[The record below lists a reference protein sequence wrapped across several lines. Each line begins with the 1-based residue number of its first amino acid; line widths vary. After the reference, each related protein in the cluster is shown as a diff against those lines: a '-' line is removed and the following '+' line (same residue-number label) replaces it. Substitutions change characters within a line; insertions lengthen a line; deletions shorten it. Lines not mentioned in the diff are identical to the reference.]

1 MPQMHLVNIKRDNAP
16 ERALHLTEEE
26 ETEELALPLQCFQ
39 HNSAHLFG
47 KSTESVGPKSYL
59 RTSLGDP

>member
-1 MPQMHLVNIKRDNAP
+1 MHLINIQWDNTP
-16 ERALHLTEEE
+16 ERAVHLTGEEE